1 MIISIIVAPVVFLL
15 LIGIVIGIIVGVYL
29 RWRRHIRE
37 YSFRRMAMSKVDE
50 DEYEEDWRAFTI

>member
-29 RWRRHIRE
+29 RRRRHIRE

-50 DEYEEDWRAFTI
+50 DEYEED